1 MGTFF
6 VLKNF
11 GIQYHPVGLP
21 CFTANKIYGIEYQ
34 SFWGQLPSPRKST
47 PTYLKHDMSDG
58 KPESARDLANPRTH
72 HQRERERGRANYS
85 LFRFFRHDH
94 VPPSLR
100 VPVHGRRGCLR
111 DHHLCDRALGL
122 VVLRMPSA
130 DDRRPPSSPSFSVDD
145 GVISPPHRDIC
156 DDASQIPKIDL

>member
-1 MGTFF
+1 M
-6 VLKNF
+6 
-11 GIQYHPVGLP
+11 
-21 CFTANKIYGIEYQ
+21 
-34 SFWGQLPSPRKST
+34 
-47 PTYLKHDMSDG
+47 PTYLKRDMSDG

-100 VPVHGRRGCLR
+100 IPVRRGRRGCLR
-111 DHHLCDRALGL
+111 DHHLRDRALGL

-130 DDRRPPSSPSFSVDD
+130 DRSPSMM
-145 GVISPPHRDIC
+145 G
-156 DDASQIPKIDL
+156 